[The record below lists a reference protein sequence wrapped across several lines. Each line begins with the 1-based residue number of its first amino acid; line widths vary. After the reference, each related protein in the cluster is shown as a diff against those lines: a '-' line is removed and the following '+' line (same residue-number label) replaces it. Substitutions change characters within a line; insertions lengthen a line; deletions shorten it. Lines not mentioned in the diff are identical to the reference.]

1 MITVDYHIH
10 TCRCGHATGGIQ
22 EYIDS
27 ALKKGLKE
35 IGFADHAPMYWLPT
49 DQRDPGIA
57 MKESELGSYVDE
69 ILEAA
74 LNNRGLKVR
83 LGIELDYIP
92 GYEKEAISLLCGHP
106 FDYVIGSVHFIDGW
120 AFDHPDFID
129 EYNSRNIDE
138 IYRDYF
144 NLLSRAAVSGI
155 YDIMAHPDLV
165 KKFGYRPQ
173 GKLTEYYEQAASA
186 FAKGGVCVEVNTAG
200 LRWDSGE
207 AYPSLEFLK
216 ICRAQGVPA
225 SVGSDAHS
233 PGQVG
238 FGFAEARKLLLAAG
252 YSEIAVFEKRKR
264 KMRSIG

>member
-1 MITVDYHIH
+1 MIASDYHIH
-10 TCRCGHATGGIQ
+10 TCRCGHATGEVQ

-35 IGFADHAPMYWLPT
+35 IGFADHAPMYWLPMGK
-49 DQRDPGIA
+49 RDPGIA
-57 MKESELGSYVDE
+57 MGECDLAGYVDE
-69 ILEAA
+69 IIEAA
-74 LNNRGLKVR
+74 LKNDTLTVR

-92 GYEKEAISLLCGHP
+92 GYEKEAISLLGDYA

-120 AFDHPDFID
+120 AFDHPDLID
-129 EYNSRNIDE
+129 EYNHRDIDQ
-138 IYRDYF
+138 IYRNYF
-144 NLLSRAAVSGI
+144 NLLSQAAVSGI

-173 GKLTEYYEQAASA
+173 GKLTDYYKQAAAA
-186 FAKGGVCVEVNTAG
+186 FAKGDVCVEVNTAG
-200 LRWDSGE
+200 LRWSSGE

-216 ICRAQGVPA
+216 ICREEGVPA

-233 PGQVG
+233 PEQVG
-238 FGFAEARKLLLAAG
+238 FGFAEAKELLLAAG

-264 KMRSIG
+264 KMVKL